1 MSIMKTP
8 GVYVVEKSAFPN
20 SVVEVPTAVPAFIG
34 YTEKAANGNKSLD
47 RKPWRISSM
56 AEYQAFFGGAPT
68 PKFQLKTADE
78 GDADLVIGDSRYTL
92 EPSRTY
98 TLYYNMVL
106 FFANGGGPCYIVSV
120 GDYDTDLD
128 KNRFT
133 AGIEQLVSEMEP
145 TLVVVPEAV
154 NLPWNDCL
162 DVQNAALNHCGYDTR
177 SRFAILD
184 VPTGAEN
191 DVKEFREGITS
202 NFLDFG
208 AAYYPWLNTSIIQD
222 GDLSFANL
230 ENPAELR
237 SVLEQELDAGKSNDE
252 LKGLIAAIAPSTG
265 KSKKSG
271 NEGEEGGDETAATDD
286 GAGSQQSASVH
297 KVLFQVS
304 NTYREILK
312 VIKDRLNTLPPSAAI
327 AGVYA
332 MVDNTKGVWKAPANV
347 GLVGVVSPATNISN
361 AQQEELNVPLSG
373 KAVNAIR
380 SFVGEGVKVWGA
392 RTLDGNSLDWRYV
405 NVRRTVIMLEESIKN
420 AARAYVFEANTAN
433 TWVNV
438 RSMIANFLTGIWKR
452 GGLAGA
458 TPEEAFNVSVGLGET
473 MTPNDVL
480 EGIMRVTVRIAVV
493 RPAEFIEITFQQQM
507 QES

>member
-1 MSIMKTP
+1 MKTP

-20 SVVEVPTAVPAFIG
+20 SVVEVPTAVPAFVG
-34 YTEKAANGNKSLD
+34 YTQKAANGNKSLD

-68 PKFQLKTADE
+68 PKFELQSTDAD
-78 GDADLVIGDSRYTL
+78 DADLKIGDTNYKL
-92 EPSRTY
+92 QPSRAY

-120 GDYDTDLD
+120 GDYETDLD

-133 AGIEQLVSEMEP
+133 AGIEQLVSELEP
-145 TLVVVPEAV
+145 TLVVIPEAV
-154 NLPWNDCL
+154 NLPWDDCL

-184 VPTGAEN
+184 VPAGTEN
-191 DVKEFREGITS
+191 DVKAFREGITS
-202 NFLDFG
+202 NFLDYG
-208 AAYYPWLNTSIIQD
+208 AAYYPWLTTSITQD

-237 SVLEQELDAGKSNDE
+237 SLLEKEFEASNASDE
-252 LKGLIAAIAPSTG
+252 LKALMAAIAPATA
-265 KSKKSG
+265 KPAKKAADS
-271 NEGEEGGDETAATDD
+271 EEEADDAAADV
-286 GAGSQQSASVH
+286 AAVQQDATVH

-304 NTYREILK
+304 STYRDVLQ
-312 VIKDRLNTLPPSAAI
+312 VIKERLNALPPSAAI
-327 AGVYA
+327 AGVYT

-373 KAVNAIR
+373 KGVNAIR
-380 SFVGEGVKVWGA
+380 SLVGEGSKVWGA

-438 RSMIANFLTGIWKR
+438 RSMVGNFLTGIWKR

-473 MTPNDVL
+473 LTPNDVL
-480 EGIMRVTVRIAVV
+480 EGSMRVSVRIALV

>member
-1 MSIMKTP
+1 MKTP

-20 SVVEVPTAVPAFIG
+20 SVVEVATAVPAFIG
-34 YTEKAANGNKSLD
+34 YTEKAANGNKSLAQ
-47 RKPWRISSM
+47 KPWRITSM
-56 AEYQAFFGGAPT
+56 AEYHAFFGGSPNPQFKLEAVDGSDG
-68 PKFQLKTADE
+68 FDLQL
-78 GDADLVIGDSRYTL
+78 GDAYYRLAQEKS
-92 EPSRTY
+92 Y

-120 GDYDTDLD
+120 GDYATDLD
-128 KNRFT
+128 KNRLSD
-133 AGIEQLVSEMEP
+133 GISQLIAELEP

-154 NLPWNDCL
+154 NLPLNDCL

-184 VPTGAEN
+184 VPQAPEASES
-191 DVKEFREGITS
+191 VKAFREGITS

-208 AAYYPWLNTSIIQD
+208 AAYYPWLNTTITQD

-230 ENPAELR
+230 ENPAALREL
-237 SVLEQELDAGKSNDE
+237 LEAEATANG
-252 LKGLIAAIAPSTG
+252 A
-265 KSKKSG
+265 
-271 NEGEEGGDETAATDD
+271 GEELQEII
-286 GAGSQQSASVH
+286 ASVEDPDAPQAPTAH

-304 NTYREILK
+304 ATYRDVLK
-312 VIKDRLNTLPPSAAI
+312 VMKERLNALPPSAAI
-327 AGVYA
+327 AGIYT

-347 GLVGVVSPATNISN
+347 GLVGVIGPASSISH
-361 AQQEELNVPLSG
+361 AQQEDLNVPLSG

-380 SFVGEGVKVWGA
+380 TFVGEGIKVWGA

-420 AARAYVFEANTAN
+420 AARAYVFEANTAG

-452 GGLAGA
+452 GGLAGSS
-458 TPEEAFNVSVGLGET
+458 PEEAFNVSVGLGET